1 MVSREVQKSAKKQI
15 SRQSSML
22 QLLQPQHFSFIT
34 GINYLKSDLYSET
47 YLSNEEY
54 EKDVT
59 RNLS

>member
-1 MVSREVQKSAKKQI
+1 
-15 SRQSSML
+15 ML

-59 RNLS
+59 LVT